1 MKSGGEL
8 THTYIYMHSHFSY
21 MYIVYNV
28 LAYKSCADQLAIV
41 VYACRCERPF
51 LVDQLY
57 IPWKFILW
65 SQSQWNRV

>member
-41 VYACRCERPF
+41 VDACRSERPF

>member
-41 VYACRCERPF
+41 VDACRSERPF
-51 LVDQLY
+51 LVDWLDQLY

-65 SQSQWNRV
+65 T